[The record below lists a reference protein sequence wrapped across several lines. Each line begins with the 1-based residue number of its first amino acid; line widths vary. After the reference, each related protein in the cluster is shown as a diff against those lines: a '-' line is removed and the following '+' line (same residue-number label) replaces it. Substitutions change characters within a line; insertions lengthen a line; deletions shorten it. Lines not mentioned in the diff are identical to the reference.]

1 MKGKTQSTPIFVLH
15 GLGVVV
21 VVVVM
26 VVVVVVVVIVVVPEY
41 KNIYDM
47 QQGAELGKH
56 IRYNL
61 FTLILT

>member
-26 VVVVVVVVIVVVPEY
+26 VVVVIVVVPEY

>member
-15 GLGVVV
+15 CLGFVVV
-21 VVVVM
+21 VVVG
-26 VVVVVVVVIVVVPEY
+26 VVVVVPEY
-41 KNIYDM
+41 KKIYDM